1 MPNIVKPSRSWVA
14 NYVPTALEADE
25 LAINWQ
31 DGKAFTRNPSGN
43 IVSVTL
49 GGGGGNANIFEAATA
64 AGFPATGSVGTLYIA
79 TDVSRVFRWDAA
91 SAVYVELGP

>member
-1 MPNIVKPSRSWVA
+1 
-14 NYVPTALEADE
+14 L
-25 LAINWQ
+25 
-31 DGKAFTRNPSGN
+31 
-43 IVSVTL
+43 TL

-64 AGFPATGSVGTLYIA
+64 AGFPATGSVGTLFIA